1 MHLQTISLYGFKSF
15 AQDTRVVFSPG
26 ITVIVGP
33 NGGGKSNVIDGLR
46 WALGE
51 QRVKELRAE
60 RWEDLLHVGSR
71 GQRAKLAEVVLTFDN
86 HDSEMADW
94 PESVAV
100 TRRYYLSGDSEYLLN
115 SRPCRLK
122 DIVDLFLDS
131 GVGRFNYAVI
141 GQGRVDEALL
151 MKPRERLEQ
160 LEEAAGVSR
169 YKVRRKETLQHL
181 ADVQTNLSR
190 LADLMDDVRQQQ
202 ESVKAEAMREQQY
215 LTLHKEHA
223 ELSVRYQQT
232 QYARA
237 LEDRKEWLGAI
248 QSISRQRD
256 LLQQEAARAGD
267 ERRRAEQMR
276 EEQGRQVAERAQEI
290 RQLEQVLASHD
301 AQIARLEAEWGGY
314 QHELQGLQGQALL
327 VAEQLSAVDSENTVK
342 AAEPSASDND
352 LASARKAEQDLAHIM
367 NERGADRE
375 RAQVLR
381 DQQQDRLQ
389 RSERQLARLEGALQA
404 QDAEQLATRLQALD
418 EERAALREEA
428 EEGARLLGAVTQ
440 QLAQS
445 EKQHSQHEV
454 EIRQLQSE
462 GWELEARI
470 KALKKVEQEQVSLPS
485 AVRAV
490 LRAAQGGGLSGV
502 LGTLGSLL
510 EVKDGYVMALDVALG
525 GQSHDLVT
533 DTEVHAREVV
543 DWLKAQK
550 SGRVT
555 LLPLDQIRPS
565 TVAERD
571 KALAHLP
578 GAEGWAMDMTE
589 FDPAVFPAVSHV
601 LGRVLVLNSLEAAN
615 RIGRQHQFRYKMV
628 TVDGQVVLAGGA
640 ISGGSERRQNASGA
654 ERAGPLAERLALV
667 RRRAAQLEPVRDEAS
682 RELARLRAESDTLR
696 TGQARTRQR
705 AEHIESIFAG
715 LPGTGVADIRTLT
728 QEAAVARQELQTAQ
742 IRLQESEALWEES
755 SRQVNQ
761 ARQRVQRLQEQEDS
775 ARHQRDLYAR
785 YQAEKLRIRQQG
797 GAVRLRIGELE
808 AAMEKA
814 GHTLEQA
821 RADHAV
827 SQSLLAEKSRA
838 LAQRQAEYGEL
849 EQTASRLGARLAGM
863 DGEERKMS
871 QRLAYLEQQVAKHDA
886 RWESYDAPGGEPLA
900 PEAFEEAK
908 NRMAALQQAMDRVGA
923 VKPGVFALY
932 TQLGERLRYL
942 DSEHQ
947 DVQLAKDEV
956 QATLEQIDRDVNGRL
971 DETARHVEK
980 AFQEACSAL
989 LGGEGGF
996 RWTGGE
1002 ERGVEL
1008 WIKPP
1013 GKKPSSMSLLSG
1025 GEKALGGIAWLF
1037 ALLAVRPS
1045 PFVVLDEVEAALDE
1059 ANARKVARYIQD
1071 HHGTT
1076 QYVIVTHHKSTMV
1089 IADGLWGVASD
1100 GQGQSRLVSVRL
1112 EQDAAAA
1119 QG

>member
-202 ESVKAEAMREQQY
+202 ESVKAEALREQQY

-237 LEDRKEWLGAI
+237 LEDQKEWLGAI

-256 LLQQEAARAGD
+256 LLQQEAARAED
-267 ERRRAEQMR
+267 ERRRAEQMQ
-276 EEQGRQVAERAQEI
+276 EEQGRQVAERAEEI
-290 RQLEQVLASHD
+290 RRLEQLLASQD
-301 AQIARLEAEWGGY
+301 AQMARLEAEWRGY

-327 VAEQLSAVDSENTVK
+327 VAEQLSAVDSENTAK
-342 AAEPSASDND
+342 AAEPPAFEND
-352 LASARKAEQDLAHIM
+352 LALARKAEQDLAHIM

-404 QDAEQLATRLQALD
+404 QDREQLAARLQTLD

-428 EEGARLLGAVTQ
+428 KEGARLLAAVTQ

-445 EKQHSQHEV
+445 EKQHSQREV

-470 KALKKVEQEQVSLPS
+470 KALKKVEQEQVSLPT
-485 AVRAV
+485 AVRAA

-533 DTEVHAREVV
+533 DTEVHARQVV

-550 SGRVT
+550 AGRVT

-571 KALAHLP
+571 QALAHLP
-578 GAEGWAMDMTE
+578 GAEGWAMDMIE

-654 ERAGPLAERLALV
+654 DRAGPLAERLALV
-667 RRRAAQLEPVRDEAS
+667 RRRAAELEPAREEAS
-682 RELARLRAESDTLR
+682 RELARLRAQSDTLR
-696 TGQARTRQR
+696 AGQARTRQR

-715 LPGTGVADIRTLT
+715 LPGTGTADIRALT
-728 QEAAVARQELQTAQ
+728 QEADRARQELQAAQ
-742 IRLQESEALWEES
+742 SRLQESEALWEES

-785 YQAEKLRIRQQG
+785 YQAEKLRIREQG

-827 SQSLLAEKSRA
+827 SQNLLAEKSRA
-838 LAQRQAEYGEL
+838 LAQGQAAYGEL
-849 EQTASRLGARLAGM
+849 AQNVSRLGARLAKL

-900 PEAFEEAK
+900 PDAFEEAK
-908 NRMAALQQAMDRVGA
+908 NRLAALQQAMDRVGA

-971 DETARHVEK
+971 DETARHVER
-980 AFQEACSAL
+980 AFQDACSAL

-1089 IADGLWGVASD
+1089 IADALWGVAGD
-1100 GQGQSRLVSVRL
+1100 GQGQSRLVSVQL